1 MAPFVHWLRVIA
13 VVVLLCM
20 LPSPHSTESAR
31 DLNDHGNLPPSIEKI
46 QHFIPDVETVSEE
59 PNENGLWR
67 TQASRRARQS
77 QGAESELVGRTM
89 PQAAKALGYRGPTE
103 ALFVV
108 DDDGFIKHVGVL
120 SSHDTEEHVAAVVA
134 DDDFLR
140 QFNGLT
146 WNGVDRN
153 GETRKIDGVSGAT
166 LTSLAMA
173 EGLLARLG
181 AESTSL
187 LFDRPIEDYEVAR
200 MPGANTIHFNA
211 PVAFARN
218 DRNEAEWVVL
228 RTGTFCDEV
237 IGYQGPTE
245 LILSLDADQKVTD
258 LWIRQSLDN
267 EPYVTYVRED
277 EYFWNLIRGKKL
289 SELAEWNPVD
299 EGVEGVS
306 GATMTSLAI
315 ADSIPLI
322 ASEIESQGGIKN
334 WTRTPPS
341 LWSWET
347 LSHYLSRI
355 RFTFRDAVVVGL
367 LVLLGI
373 ASRRRWMRYRRLR
386 LLWLVTTIVVIGFWT
401 GNLISLSL
409 LMGWASSGVSW
420 MLAIGLVALVA
431 TSLISPPVVRGNP
444 YCNHLCPH
452 GAVQQLLR
460 PSPKSSRHFSIP
472 SRWARRLVYLG
483 PATFV
488 AAYLLLL
495 FRPAMDVSTLEPFH
509 AYLWPLAAV
518 SSVVLCVGTLLVS
531 LRVPMAYC
539 RMGCPTG
546 FLLDYLRR
554 SSASNQFTR
563 YDAGLVVLLVVSA
576 TKVWFT

>member
-1 MAPFVHWLRVIA
+1 M
-13 VVVLLCM
+13 VVLLCM
-20 LPSPHSTESAR
+20 LPSPHTTKSAG
-31 DLNDHGNLPPSIEKI
+31 DLNDHGSSPPSIAKI
-46 QHFIPDVETVSEE
+46 QQILPGAETVSDE
-59 PNENGLWR
+59 PSENGLWR
-67 TQASRRARQS
+67 TRGS
-77 QGAESELVGRTM
+77 QGTELDLVGRTM
-89 PQAAKALGYRGPTE
+89 PHAAKALGYRGPTE
-103 ALFVV
+103 AVFVM
-108 DDDGFIKHVGVL
+108 DDDGFIKDVGVL
-120 SSHDTEEHVAAVVA
+120 SSHDTDEHVAAVVA
-134 DDDFLR
+134 DDAFLG
-140 QFNGLT
+140 QFNGVT

-153 GETRKIDGVSGAT
+153 GETRNIDGVSGAT

-187 LFDRPIEDYEVAR
+187 LFDRPIEDHEVAR
-200 MPGANTIHFNA
+200 IPGAKKIQLND

-218 DRNEAEWVVL
+218 DQDEAEWVVF

-245 LILSLDADQKVTD
+245 LILSLDAEQTVTD

-277 EYFWNLIRGKKL
+277 EYFWNLIRGKTL
-289 SELAEWNPVD
+289 SELADWNPID

-315 ADSIPLI
+315 ADSIALI
-322 ASEIESQGGIKN
+322 ASEIDSQGGIEN
-334 WTRTPPS
+334 WTRSPPS
-341 LWSWET
+341 PWSWES
-347 LSHYLSRI
+347 LSQSLSQI
-355 RFTFRDAVVVGL
+355 RFTVRDAAVLGL
-367 LVLLGI
+367 LTLLGI
-373 ASRRRWMRYRRLR
+373 ASRRGWMRYRRFR
-386 LLWLVTTIVVIGFWT
+386 LLWLTTTIVVIGFWT

-409 LMGWASSGVSW
+409 LMGWAASGVSW
-420 MLAIGLVALVA
+420 MLALGLVALVA
-431 TSLISPPVVRGNP
+431 IALTSPPVVRGNP

-452 GAVQQLLR
+452 GAVQQLVR
-460 PSPKSSRHFSIP
+460 PSSKSSRHFSIP
-472 SRWARRLVYLG
+472 SRWARRFVYLG
-483 PATFV
+483 PVTFV
-488 AAYLLLL
+488 TAYLLLL
-495 FRPAMDVSTLEPFH
+495 FRPATDVSGFEPFH

-554 SSASNQFTR
+554 SSSSNQFTR

-576 TKVWFT
+576 MKVWYT